1 MPNPIHAV
9 NIRRAAYAMATTDGQ
24 SAEITMYGDIY
35 DQRPTDWRGDP
46 IEGKF
51 ITLDEFMKDLE
62 QLAGCND
69 ITIRINSYGGDAGAS
84 NTIHNRLREL
94 SRAGAHLTCLVDGVA
109 MSGGSLI
116 MCACDAVKVNPSSLI
131 MIHKCWGFLWGGY
144 NADELREEAAS
155 YDAWDKA
162 QVAIYKRKT
171 GLSETVIFH
180 MMEDTTYMT
189 GREAVDK
196 GFADEIMEDAEPLEI
211 AASADGRSLYMRGRA
226 LHLTPGMFAPDTIP
240 TVNPE
245 ASAPDKTNTIQ
256 PAITGNEGGKTM
268 AKNLEELRAENPE
281 LAEALL
287 TEAKAAV
294 SASGAGGIA
303 PVPPSGADA
312 VTAAIQAEQ
321 KRIQEIDA
329 VAGLYDAETVK
340 AAKYGENACTAQEMT
355 YRAAQKAAQEG
366 KNYLGAL
373 EGDTQAS
380 GAQAVGSVPTGGET
394 PPTAEMAPEQR
405 MAAAR
410 AEVQALFGKK
420 KED

>member
-1 MPNPIHAV
+1 
-9 NIRRAAYAMATTDGQ
+9 MATTDGQ